1 MLPPGQRARWQ
12 SLRGVAQY
20 AESERPDIAALATR
34 GEASWAMPVGVRPIP
49 GEGAFHVDP
58 ARDVGHYRRCS
69 ERYRL
74 RVWRASGL
82 PERAAVH
89 GKQRI
94 G

>member
-1 MLPPGQRARWQ
+1 MGDA
-12 SLRGVAQY
+12 G
-20 AESERPDIAALATR
+20 R
-34 GEASWAMPVGVRPIP
+34 GETDSRPGP
-49 GEGAFHVDP
+49 FHVDP
-58 ARDVGHYRRCS
+58 ARDVGHYLRCS